1 MSLAYGVYKLICDGE
16 RVTVNCN
23 MIYQVYY
30 INASKFLRELKEV

>member
-1 MSLAYGVYKLICDGE
+1 MSLAYGGE
-16 RVTVNCN
+16 KVTFNHN